1 MRDRSMRAFSGI
13 WRLVAAFVLC
23 FAVLA
28 GCSTRLTSP
37 APSPSLSGS
46 VDRKG
51 LRRSL
56 EDVIAGCPVSLQNM
70 QSVVVRVG
78 GVTELEQYW
87 SFNAERYQHVWS
99 VTKSILSTLV
109 GIALSEGIL
118 TSLDQKL
125 ATLLPQYRHLMSKDV
140 ASITVEQLLTMTSG
154 SELRWPVNDVAVPVR
169 LGLSHS
175 GKVVP

>member
-1 MRDRSMRAFSGI
+1 VSVLAGAPSLINFLDALNAAVAASRRRSVEDRLTAILMRGRSMRAFSGI

-46 VDRKG
+46 VDREG

-56 EDVIAGCPVSLQNM
+56 QDVIARGPVSLQNM
-70 QSVVVRVG
+70 QSVVVRVD

-87 SFNAERYQHVWS
+87 NFDAERYQHVWS
-99 VTKSILSTLV
+99 VTKSM
-109 GIALSEGIL
+109 
-118 TSLDQKL
+118 
-125 ATLLPQYRHLMSKDV
+125 LPH
-140 ASITVEQLLTMTSG
+140 IE
-154 SELRWPVNDVAVPVR
+154 
-169 LGLSHS
+169 
-175 GKVVP
+175 